1 MKTQIERGVLYVVA
15 TPIGNLQDITL
26 RALDALKQAEVIFA
40 EDTRITR
47 KLLEQ
52 YAITPP
58 VIISCHEHNE
68 QARIALLIRY
78 LNEQK
83 ITLLVSDAGTP
94 LISDPGFHLV
104 KNLRDHGYPVVPLP
118 GVSALI
124 TALSA
129 AGIATDNFQFKGF
142 LPAKSGARKKILQS
156 IQNTTMTTAFYEST
170 HRIIDTLTDIQS
182 TLPNHTLVVAKELT
196 KKFERFFHGRASD
209 ILSDFTKD
217 SSLTKGEFVI
227 LIEGINAD
235 NKDDTIIDEHKL
247 LNLLLAELPIKKA
260 VSIAVELTQR
270 KKNALYKQA
279 LIIQED
285 KENKQSNSN
294 NTSGI

>member
-1 MKTQIERGVLYVVA
+1 MKNQIERGVLYVVA

-40 EDTRITR
+40 EDTRVTR

-52 YAITPP
+52 YAIKPP

-68 QARIALLIRY
+68 LARINLLIEH
-78 LNEQK
+78 LNDQK
-83 ITLLVSDAGTP
+83 IVALVSDAGTP
-94 LISDPGFHLV
+94 LISDPGFYLV
-104 KNLRDHGYPVVPLP
+104 KTLREKDYTVVPLP
-118 GVSALI
+118 GASALI

-129 AGIATDNFQFKGF
+129 AGIATDGFQFKGF

-156 IQNTTMTTAFYEST
+156 IEKSTMTTAFYEST
-170 HRIIDTLTDIQS
+170 HRIIATLTDIQD

-196 KKFERFFHGRASD
+196 KQFERFFHGTAND
-209 ILSDFTKD
+209 ILSDFAKD

-227 LIEGINAD
+227 LIEGIKAD
-235 NKDDTIIDEHKL
+235 EKEDTIVDEHKL
-247 LNLLLAELPIKKA
+247 LSLLLEELPIKKA
-260 VSIAVELTQR
+260 VRIAVELIQG

-279 LIIQED
+279 LAIQED
-285 KENKQSNSN
+285 KQNNTN